1 MAHQV
6 LHSTHFSKHARALAS
21 NPVMRKIVGLT
32 GLTAAGQ
39 LMFVLAMPLLSRLFT
54 PADFGLF
61 TVYLSIVNI
70 FGPIIGLKFESGLYA
85 ANTHEQARSMLGL
98 AIATMSLVALSIA
111 SFFPLVD
118 GHLSG
123 TFGAAIAK
131 IGFLLPIGI
140 FLSGMWSTTSAWAI
154 KSGAISTLSIARFL
168 QPALMTA
175 LQLAAGLAHLPGITM
190 VIAHLVSHATYGVF
204 ILARS
209 LNKDDWKHL
218 FSLSIPLL
226 LKHAREQIKFPL
238 FTMPA
243 QVSMLMGSNLPPIL
257 IGLIFG
263 MDKAGYCGIAYRLV
277 TAPISIVSL
286 PLGHVFTSEVSR
298 DRSLSHLQRLGTRIF
313 IASLFIVVVPM
324 LIGGIIAPH
333 VAGHL
338 LGSRWA
344 ATGEVIFAFSIFG
357 AVQAITTPFTE
368 ITSIYRLQVL
378 RFFVEISSA
387 MFVFIPLGLSALD
400 GWTFKSTI
408 WIMSISGA
416 FGLAIGFAFVCTV
429 LRRRLLKID
438 LARQMAVATAAT
450 PL

>member
-1 MAHQV
+1 
-6 LHSTHFSKHARALAS
+6 
-21 NPVMRKIVGLT
+21 MRKIVGLT

-39 LMFVLAMPLLSRLFT
+39 LTFVVAMPLLSRLFT

-61 TVYLSIVNI
+61 TIYLSIVNI
-70 FGPIIGLKFESGLYA
+70 FGPIIGLKFDSGLYA
-85 ANTHEQARSMLGL
+85 ANTREQARAMLGL
-98 AIATMSLVALSIA
+98 AIATMSLVALVIA
-111 SFFPLVD
+111 SFFPLIG

-123 TFGAAIAK
+123 TFGAAISK

-140 FLSGMWSTTSAWAI
+140 FLAGMWSSTSAWAI
-154 KSGAISTLSIARFL
+154 KSGAISTLAIARFL
-168 QPALMTA
+168 QPALMTV
-175 LQLAAGLAHLPGITM
+175 LQLAAGLAHLPGLAM
-190 VIAHLVSHATYGVF
+190 VIAHLVSHATYGAF

-218 FSLSIPLL
+218 FSLSAPLL

-277 TAPISIVSL
+277 TAPISIISL

-298 DRSLSHLQRLGTRIF
+298 DRSLSHLQKLGTRIF

-324 LIGGIIAPH
+324 LIGGFVAPH
-333 VAGHL
+333 VAGRL
-338 LGSRWA
+338 LGARWA

-357 AVQAITTPFTE
+357 GMQAITTPFTE
-368 ITSIYRLQVL
+368 ITSIYRLQIL

-387 MFVFIPLGLSALD
+387 TFVFIPLGLSALN

-416 FGLAIGFAFVCTV
+416 LGLAIGFAFVCAV
-429 LRRRLLKID
+429 LRHRLLNVD
-438 LARQMAVATAAT
+438 LARQIAVASAT
-450 PL
+450 TSPLS